1 MTSRDLR
8 APGTVPGMRIYD
20 FGGTVSLVE
29 AVDRVTRAVHI
40 GARLPGSKRPSLDAI
55 DRSYLG
61 GYIAALVD
69 ALDLDEGFAELVVY
83 AYLLQEGLAADAA
96 RLSRVILVPPEDPE
110 LRQAFLSGRAEANS
124 VEPSSRQGTAMNAG

>member
-1 MTSRDLR
+1 MKMNAL
-8 APGTVPGMRIYD
+8 
-20 FGGTVSLVE
+20 GGPVSLVD

-61 GYIAALVD
+61 GFIGTLVD
-69 ALDLDEGFAELVVY
+69 ALDLDDGFAELVVY

-96 RLSRVILVPPEDPE
+96 RLSRVILVVPEDPE
-110 LRQAFLSGRAEANS
+110 LRQAFVSGRAEALT
-124 VEPSSRQGTAMNAG
+124 VTERQ

>member
-1 MTSRDLR
+1 MKITAQGS
-8 APGTVPGMRIYD
+8 
-20 FGGTVSLVE
+20 TVSLVE

-40 GARLPGSKRPSLDAI
+40 GARLPGSKRPPFDAI

-61 GYIAALVD
+61 GFIAALVD

-96 RLSRVILVPPEDPE
+96 RLSRIILFMPEDTE
-110 LRQAFLSGRAEANS
+110 LRRAYVTGRAEAVAVAGS
-124 VEPSSRQGTAMNAG
+124 EAAEPWPARNMAGLKG